1 MPLDPI
7 SILLDIGSKVIDR
20 IFPDPAAAASAKLE
34 LMKMQQT
41 GELAQLAAETD
52 LAKGQLAINQAE
64 AASSSVLVSGW
75 RPALGWVC
83 GAAFAWNWVGL
94 PIARFGMAIWGHPVE
109 LASADMSEML
119 PVLFGMLGLGGL
131 RTVEKVKNVEGNR

>member
-1 MPLDPI
+1 MALDPI
-7 SILLDIGSKVIDR
+7 SILLEIGSKVIDR
-20 IFPDPAAAASAKLE
+20 VFPSPEAAAAAKLE
-34 LMKMQQT
+34 LLKMQQT

-64 AASSSVLVSGW
+64 AQSTSVFVSGW

-94 PIARFGMAIWGHPVE
+94 PIARFGMAVWGHPME

-119 PVLFGMLGLGGL
+119 PVLFGMLGLGGM
-131 RTVEKVKNVEGNR
+131 RSWEKAKGVAAK

>member
-1 MPLDPI
+1 MALDPI

-20 IFPDPAAAASAKLE
+20 VFPSPEAAAAAKLE

-64 AASSSVLVSGW
+64 AQSTSVLVSGW

-94 PIARFGMAIWGHPVE
+94 PIARFGMAVWGHPME
-109 LASADMSEML
+109 LA
-119 PVLFGMLGLGGL
+119 
-131 RTVEKVKNVEGNR
+131 

>member
-1 MPLDPI
+1 MSLDPVTVI
-7 SILLDIGSKVIDR
+7 LDIGTKVIER
-20 IFPDPAAAASAKLE
+20 LWPDPAQAASAKLE
-34 LMKMQQT
+34 LLKMQQT

-64 AASSSVLVSGW
+64 AQSASVFVSGW

-94 PIARFGMAIWGHPVE
+94 PIARFGMAVWGHPME

-119 PVLFGMLGLGGL
+119 PVLFGMLGLGGM
-131 RTVEKVKNVEGNR
+131 RSWEKAKGVAAK

>member
-1 MPLDPI
+1 MPLDPVTA
-7 SILLDIGSKVIDR
+7 LLDIGTKVIER
-20 IFPDPAAAASAKLE
+20 IWPDPAQAASAKLE
-34 LMKMQQT
+34 LLKMQQT
-41 GELAQLAAETD
+41 GELAALAAETD
-52 LAKGQLAINQAE
+52 LMKGQLAINQAE

-75 RPALGWVC
+75 RPALGWIC

-119 PVLFGMLGLGGL
+119 PVLFGMLGLGGM
-131 RTVEKVKNVEGNR
+131 RSWEKAKGVAAK